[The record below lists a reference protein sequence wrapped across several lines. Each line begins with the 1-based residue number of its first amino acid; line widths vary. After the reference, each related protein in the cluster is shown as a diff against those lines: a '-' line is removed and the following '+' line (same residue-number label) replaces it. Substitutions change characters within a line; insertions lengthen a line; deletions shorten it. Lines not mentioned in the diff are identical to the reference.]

1 MARTRLR
8 SDMYRMN
15 HEKPENLTSLY
26 MREEQATDAT
36 RLEGIL
42 NPKWYDS
49 DKNFRVMSKISPKG
63 LDRIR
68 RILASR
74 GKER

>member
-1 MARTRLR
+1 MARQRLR
-8 SDMYRMN
+8 SDMYKLDS
-15 HEKPENLTSLY
+15 EKPENLTSLY
-26 MREEQATDAT
+26 MREEMATDAT

-42 NPKWYDS
+42 NPKWYES
-49 DKNFRVMSKISPKG
+49 DKNYRVMSKISPKG
-63 LDRIR
+63 MDRIR